1 MIWWFFSWR
10 LGSDGFQMGLESHHR
25 IVKKPL
31 SFLWDNGSD
40 CHGFDRNK
48 LWETSAFWLTDTAEQ
63 AVLNTLNN
71 KERPK
76 SVALFSSIYG
86 SNFMYKNKV

>member
-1 MIWWFFSWR
+1 MV
-10 LGSDGFQMGLESHHR
+10 L
-25 IVKKPL
+25 IVMALTGISYEKPP
-31 SFLWDNGSD
+31 
-40 CHGFDRNK
+40 
-48 LWETSAFWLTDTAEQ
+48 FWLTDTAEQ
-63 AVLNTLNN
+63 AVRNTLNN